1 MMLRFPARKKRTRE
15 RASFLTMKSP
25 IERLLEGVFRIGRYR
40 AWWVVIAWLLI
51 TGFAV
56 YYSLDIPF
64 RGSFLDLLPRNDPLI
79 DEYRENEKYFGDAV
93 GLLLELVGEIPESEE
108 DRDDLL
114 MQGAEALAAV
124 LREEEEFTDITY
136 LQEISADIPDQY
148 VQLFQ
153 LDGEQLRRIEDS
165 VELARSAIGGGSFGL
180 FAEDMLGSE
189 YANIGRLDQIYAL
202 ISEQFNQALISGQLS
217 LGESTLGE
225 NSLEEQLQLIIS
237 LNEGVLNTL
246 GGLGGLPVVTSAVNN
261 LSSIFMPDPTASFRD
276 PKPYIS
282 DDHSL
287 LFMVVQP
294 RFPSQKG
301 VEYSTLVTNLV
312 EDGIERSGI
321 RSLDIR
327 VRQTGT
333 YSFNTS
339 TTEVVNNDML
349 RTTIISSVG
358 VFVIFIF
365 AFGSLFYSIIAVI
378 PLLVSVVLTMAWAK
392 FAVGGFNLVTTFLP
406 ALVLGLGIDY
416 AIHIISRYAEERGK
430 GRSLNRAL
438 HTSILS
444 KGKASLFAA
453 VTTSL
458 VFVGLLTARSRAL
471 YEMGAISSVGVMVA
485 FLATLFLLP
494 ALITLSHYL
503 FRIRRKEGIVSFAP
517 RLSGFFQLITGR
529 ARAVF
534 VIILVLTFFVTFQ
547 AARTSFEFSSTDLI
561 PRVESQEVA
570 EILQEKFVD
579 SPSSVGSVFTFYAS
593 TGEELSTIVEK
604 LSDHELQSSEF
615 GLPRIVEAV
624 ESPLD
629 YLPVNL
635 TEQQQMLNN
644 LSIGAYI
651 DQLDILGES
660 LDERVDVLAQIRTLL
675 AQFSLLQFASSANGE
690 VGLGIQGYQI
700 MRQLR
705 DVQEQIEQMEIETIS
720 LNLEALRAALA
731 ALDSNLVQVRDLP
744 PAEELLREVLLAYP
758 EALRA
763 SVLTS
768 DGRFV
773 IQARISRSIFDDDNM
788 EKFDRFAASFSDD
801 YFGMPLVVQQL
812 ESYMKRDF
820 YLSTGIAILL
830 ITAILWGSL
839 RGWMRA
845 LLAAAPLVLGYIWM
859 LGGMRLLAMDFNFL
873 SVTISPL
880 LIGIGVDNGIHI
892 LHRTMEETSLRQE
905 GAIERGVGTT
915 AIAVI
920 VTSLTTM
927 LVFGSLLAARTPGL
941 RMLGASAL
949 LGIGFALLFSLLFLP
964 AALKVEGGKRV

>member
-1 MMLRFPARKKRTRE
+1 M
-15 RASFLTMKSP
+15 
-25 IERLLEGVFRIGRYR
+25 
-40 AWWVVIAWLLI
+40 
-51 TGFAV
+51 
-56 YYSLDIPF
+56 
-64 RGSFLDLLPRNDPLI
+64 
-79 DEYRENEKYFGDAV
+79 
-93 GLLLELVGEIPESEE
+93 PEST
-108 DRDDLL
+108 DRDP
-114 MQGAEALAAV
+114 Q
-124 LREEEEFTDITY
+124 
-136 LQEISADIPDQY
+136 
-148 VQLFQ
+148 
-153 LDGEQLRRIEDS
+153 
-165 VELARSAIGGGSFGL
+165 
-180 FAEDMLGSE
+180 
-189 YANIGRLDQIYAL
+189 
-202 ISEQFNQALISGQLS
+202 
-217 LGESTLGE
+217 
-225 NSLEEQLQLIIS
+225 
-237 LNEGVLNTL
+237 
-246 GGLGGLPVVTSAVNN
+246 
-261 LSSIFMPDPTASFRD
+261 
-276 PKPYIS
+276 PYIS
-282 DDHSL
+282 DDHLL

-301 VEYSTLVTNLV
+301 VEYSTLVTTLV
-312 EDGIERSGI
+312 EDSIEVAGVG
-321 RSLDIR
+321 SLGLR

-333 YSFNTS
+333 YSFNMA
-339 TTEVVNNDML
+339 TTAAVNRDML
-349 RTTIISSVG
+349 RTTIISSIG
-358 VFVIFIF
+358 VFVIFIL

-378 PLLVSVVLTMAWAK
+378 PLLVSVILTMAWAK

-416 AIHIISRYAEERGK
+416 AIHIIARYAEERGK

-438 HTSILS
+438 RTAILS

-453 VTTSL
+453 ITTSL

-471 YEMGAISSVGVMVA
+471 YEMGAITSVSVMVA
-485 FLATLFLLP
+485 FLATLFLIP

-503 FRIRRKEGIVSFAP
+503 FKIRRKEGIVSFAP
-517 RLSGFFQLITGR
+517 RMSGFFQLITGR

-570 EILQEKFVD
+570 EILQANFTN
-579 SPSSVGSVFTFYAS
+579 SPPGVGSVFTFYAS
-593 TGEELSTIVEK
+593 TGKELKTIVEELSD
-604 LSDHELQSSEF
+604 SDRQWTEF
-615 GLPRIVEAV
+615 GLPQIVEGV

-635 TEQQQMLNN
+635 TEQQQMLNS
-644 LSIGAYI
+644 LDISAYI
-651 DQLDILGES
+651 EQLDILGES
-660 LDERVDVLAQIRTLL
+660 LAGQSDVLAQIRTVL
-675 AQFSLLQFASSANGE
+675 AQFSFLQFAASANGE
-690 VGLGIQGYQI
+690 VGLGIQGNRI

-705 DVQEQIEQMEIETIS
+705 DVQELLGQTDVVASS

-731 ALDSNLVQVRDLP
+731 ALDSNLDEVRDFR

-763 SVLTS
+763 RSMTS

-773 IQARISRSIFDDDNM
+773 IQARISRRIFDEDYL

-812 ESYMKRDF
+812 EGYMKRDF

-830 ITAILWGSL
+830 IIVILWSSL

-845 LLAAAPLVLGYIWM
+845 LLAAAPLALGYIWM
-859 LGGMRLLAMDFNFL
+859 LGGMRLMSMDFNFL

-892 LHRTMEETSLRQE
+892 LHRTMEESSLRRE

-927 LVFGSLLAARTPGL
+927 LVFGSLLTARTPGL

>member
-1 MMLRFPARKKRTRE
+1 M
-15 RASFLTMKSP
+15 MKSP

-40 AWWVVIAWLLI
+40 AWWVVIAWLLV
-51 TGFAV
+51 TGFGI
-56 YYSLDIPF
+56 YYALDIPF
-64 RGSFLDLLPRNDPLI
+64 RGAFLDLLPRNDPLI

-93 GLLLELVGEIPESEE
+93 GLLFELVGEIPDSDEE
-108 DRDDLL
+108 RDALL
-114 MQGAEALAAV
+114 VQGAEEVAAI
-124 LREEEEFTDITY
+124 LREEEEFTDVAY
-136 LQEISADIPDQY
+136 LQIISPDIPDQY
-148 VQLFQ
+148 VQLFN
-153 LDGEQLRRIEDS
+153 LKDEQLRRIEDS
-165 VELARSAIGGGSFGL
+165 VDLARSAIGGGSFGL
-180 FAEDMLGSE
+180 FTEDMLGSE
-189 YANIGRLDQIYAL
+189 YANIGGLDQVYAL
-202 ISEQFNQALISGQLS
+202 ISEQFNQALMSGQLS
-217 LGESTLGE
+217 LGDSLLGGQP
-225 NSLEEQLQLIIS
+225 LEEQLDLIIS
-237 LNEGVLNTL
+237 LNDGVLQTL
-246 GGLGGLPVVTSAVNN
+246 AGLGGLPAVTSAVND
-261 LSSIFMPDPTASFRD
+261 LSSIFMPDSAADLRVPQ
-276 PKPYIS
+276 PYIS
-282 DDHSL
+282 DDHML

-294 RFPSQKG
+294 RYPSQKG
-301 VEYSTLVTNLV
+301 VEYSTVITNLV
-312 EDGIERSGI
+312 DDSIEVAGVA
-321 RSLDIR
+321 SLGIR

-333 YSFNTS
+333 YSFNTA
-339 TTEVVNNDML
+339 TTAAVNKDML

-358 VFVIFIF
+358 VFIIFIL
-365 AFGSLFYSIIAVI
+365 AFGSFFYSIIAVI

-416 AIHIISRYAEERGK
+416 AIHIISRYAEERNK

-438 HTSILS
+438 HTAILS

-471 YEMGAISSVGVMVA
+471 YEMGAITSVSVLVA
-485 FLATLFLLP
+485 FLATLFLIP

-503 FRIRRKEGIVSFAP
+503 FKIRRKEGIVSFAP
-517 RLSGFFQLITGR
+517 RMSGFFQLITGR

-570 EILQEKFVD
+570 EILQENFTD
-579 SPSSVGSVFTFYAS
+579 SPPGVGSVFTFYAS
-593 TGEELSTIVEK
+593 TGEELKTIVEK
-604 LSDHELQSSEF
+604 LSDHDSQWAEF
-615 GLPRIVEAV
+615 ELPRVVEAV

-635 TEQQQMLNN
+635 TEQQQMLNT
-644 LSIGAYI
+644 LDISAYI
-651 DQLDILGES
+651 EQLDILGES
-660 LDERVDVLAQIRTLL
+660 LDGQADVLAQVRTVM
-675 AQFSLLQFASSANGE
+675 AQFSLLQFAASANGE
-690 VGLGIQGYQI
+690 VGLGIQGSQI

-705 DVQEQIEQMEIETIS
+705 DVQERIGQMDVTLAS

-731 ALDSNLVQVRDLP
+731 ALDSNLDQMRDLP
-744 PAEELLREVLLAYP
+744 PAEDLLRDVLLAYP

-763 SVLTS
+763 RYLTS

-773 IQARISRSIFDDDNM
+773 IQARISREIFDEDNL
-788 EKFDRFAASFSDD
+788 EKFDQFAASFSDD

-820 YLSTGIAILL
+820 YLSTGIAIFL
-830 ITAILWGSL
+830 IIVIVWGSL

-845 LLAAAPLVLGYIWM
+845 LLATAPLVLGYIWM
-859 LGGMRLLAMDFNFL
+859 LGGMRLMAMDFNFL
-873 SVTISPL
+873 SITISPL

-892 LHRTMEETSLRQE
+892 LHRTMEESSFRRE
-905 GAIERGVGTT
+905 GAIERGVGAT
-915 AIAVI
+915 AISVI

-927 LVFGSLLAARTPGL
+927 FVFGSLLAARTPGL

-949 LGIGFALLFSLLFLP
+949 LGIGFTLLFSLLFLP
-964 AALKVEGGKRV
+964 AALKVEGSKRV